1 MIKKRLD
8 SLREAIFSTDERR
21 EMSDRI
27 IGLILK
33 TCSALDMMSKSNDMI
48 TIVFKERTKV

>member
-1 MIKKRLD
+1 MINKRFY

-33 TCSALDMMSKSNDMI
+33 TCSALDIMSKSNDMI
-48 TIVFKERTKV
+48 TVVFKERTKV

>member
-1 MIKKRLD
+1 MINKRFD
-8 SLREAIFSTDERR
+8 SQREAIFSTDERR

-33 TCSALDMMSKSNDMI
+33 TCSALDIMSKSNDMI
-48 TIVFKERTKV
+48 TVVFEECSKV

>member
-1 MIKKRLD
+1 MINKRFD

-33 TCSALDMMSKSNDMI
+33 TCSALDIMSKSNDMI
-48 TIVFKERTKV
+48 TVICKECTKV